1 MAADVAMVAAVAV
14 AAVAHN
20 PPVVTVVAMVEAKV
34 VVDAVV
40 NTTLLVH
47 KAHVVPSK
55 VMAVEAAAV
64 KAVVVHLSVTHS
76 PVAMK
81 ADTAAAWASGHP
93 VARQAVNLTPCAP
106 VSI

>member
-1 MAADVAMVAAVAV
+1 M
-14 AAVAHN
+14 
-20 PPVVTVVAMVEAKV
+20 EAKV

-55 VMAVEAAAV
+55 VMAVAAAV

-81 ADTAAAWASGHP
+81 ADTAVAWASGHP